1 MTSPTCAVLR
11 LFGAFGGLNSSN
23 VAAAIKCVEPD
34 VVDISS
40 GVEYDD
46 VLIKG
51 KDEQKVKEF
60 ICNARAAK

>member
-1 MTSPTCAVLR
+1 M
-11 LFGAFGGLNSSN
+11 
-23 VAAAIKCVEPD
+23 AAAIKCVEPD

-60 ICNARAAK
+60 IFNARAAK

>member
-1 MTSPTCAVLR
+1 MATKGHTGEYM
-11 LFGAFGGLNSSN
+11 FGSK
-23 VAAAIKCVEPD
+23 AAAIKVAEKSND
-34 VVDISS
+34 TVT